1 MGLHRRLTPPQRHPP
16 RQLRTRTHPRQPPHP
31 LNRPP
36 PRTHRPAHHHPPIQL
51 TTSPRPDSDPPSTS
65 SPWPPAT
72 PISSTTPTAACPITL
87 DRSKANTWGEGKSGR
102 RQNQN
107 PYQIKVTGG
116 PATRPP
122 PAAMP
127 VAKPAA
133 FARPNHPIVA
143 AVLVLPVAI
152 EAHRATPLNRRSGG
166 ARRWSPSPQGER
178 GQETGANG
186 TARARAPARIP

>member
-51 TTSPRPDSDPPSTS
+51 TTSPPPDSNPPSTS

-72 PISSTTPTAACPITL
+72 PITSTTPTAACPITL
-87 DRSKANTWGEGKSGR
+87 DSKVNTWGEGNRGR

-107 PYQIKVTGG
+107 PYQIRVAGG
-116 PATRPP
+116 PATRPLP
-122 PAAMP
+122 TAMP
-127 VAKPAA
+127 VAKPVA